1 MLPRLGRSS
10 WIALATA
17 AMGLALAVPGSAA
30 APRAANVESL
40 DFVTPSIGYAVLAS
54 GYTGTAVR
62 LYRTADGGGH
72 WAMVAGHLPE
82 GHYPYESASVAF
94 ATATSGIALMSLG
107 AGACQ
112 AEWDVFRTA
121 NGGRTWQAAGRIVG
135 SDGPVAL
142 AAGAQGVPWMLN
154 GSCAGPYATLFRGFG
169 RTWPELHS
177 FALPAAQAKAYFSPS
192 AVSLQRF
199 DATRAFLA
207 VAYYPA
213 APKARAAL
221 IVGYRTADGGAAWQP
236 VGIGGP
242 GRLGAVSAL
251 AFYSPSEGLA
261 VVRSDAGVASLEL
274 TRDGGRHWLPLRAV
288 SMPPSAYPTSIAWLS
303 AKVAYVLVGQVIWRT
318 ADGGRTWHIITSR
331 WPG

>member
-1 MLPRLGRSS
+1 MFSCLGRASR
-10 WIALATA
+10 IALATA
-17 AMGLALAVPGSAA
+17 AVGLALAVPGSAA
-30 APRAANVESL
+30 APPVARVESL

-54 GYTGTAVR
+54 GSAGTAVR
-62 LYRTADGGGH
+62 LYRTVDGGGH
-72 WAMVAGHLPE
+72 WTAVAGHLPK
-82 GHYPYESASVAF
+82 GQYPYESAQVAF

-107 AGACQ
+107 VGACQ
-112 AEWDVFRTA
+112 AQWDVFRTTD
-121 NGGRTWQAAGRIVG
+121 GGRIWQAAGRIVG

-169 RTWPELHS
+169 RLWPVLHG
-177 FALPAAQAKAYFSPS
+177 FALPATEAKAYFSPS

-199 DATRAFLA
+199 DAMRAFLA

-221 IVGYRTADGGAAWQP
+221 IVGYRTADGGATWQP

-274 TRDGGRHWLPLRAV
+274 TRDGGRHWLPLRSV
-288 SMPPSAYPTSIAWLS
+288 SLPPSAYPTSIAWLS

-318 ADGGRTWHIITSR
+318 ADGGRTWHVVTSR